1 MHRAQLVVCGS
12 WMVLSACGDERVY
25 AGDGDEKLIQV
36 ALTAMTPPA
45 VRGEEGGALYIV
57 ETRVELPI
65 RQPSAS
71 QLAAR
76 DAAARTY
83 QKLPFPRL
91 PWVERG
97 ELELQ
102 VDFSLSNL
110 ADERHE
116 IDVIVNGANE
126 FDEYVPTVAVIDEDP
141 VPLHSQWEWRF
152 TLQAKQRLTRTI
164 REDELDELAVDL
176 ATVVNGA
183 PNSDQIV
190 YRESKSAS
198 DPRSQPY
205 IPEIIPSLVALRL
218 GLRAT
223 EAAPILLEA
232 TIRVRDVGD
241 KLADDD
247 EPRMRLDPEPFE
259 PVVPEG

>member
-1 MHRAQLVVCGS
+1 MEQMVVHDRKWLGRSSTLLLCA
-12 WMVLSACGDERVY
+12 MSALACEDERVY
-25 AGDGDEKLIQV
+25 VGDEDDKLYQV
-36 ALTAMTPPA
+36 ALTATTAPA
-45 VRGEEGGALYIV
+45 VESEEGGALFIV

-65 RQPSAS
+65 REPS
-71 QLAAR
+71 QRELADR
-76 DAAARTY
+76 DEAANSY
-83 QKLPFPRL
+83 DDLPFPRL

-97 ELELQ
+97 ELEIQ

-110 ADERHE
+110 DDETRE
-116 IDVIVNGANE
+116 VDVIVNGANE

-152 TLQAKQRLTRTI
+152 ELAPRERITRTV
-164 REDELDELAVDL
+164 REEELDEMAVDL

-190 YRESKSAS
+190 YRENKSAS

-218 GLRAT
+218 GLRASR
-223 EAAPILLEA
+223 AAPILL
-232 TIRVRDVGD
+232 
-241 KLADDD
+241 
-247 EPRMRLDPEPFE
+247 
-259 PVVPEG
+259 